1 MAYQDW
7 LLSAES
13 AARIADM
20 WRPIGFIDLD
30 RWPHDVPIAT
40 LPPFPLIGIGDRGHP
55 IVARLDALVEPPVS
69 ADAIVAQILRAPR
82 AAAAAVQLL
91 RSLDG
96 LDSDRALP
104 LESICLGML
113 QGSAEHR
120 DWIAARPHGDRK
132 AEGQTIVG
140 RDDRVLTI
148 ILDRPQAHNAIDVAL
163 RDGIHDALMVA
174 ALDPDIDTVVLRA
187 RGPSFSIGAD
197 LAEFGTTSDPATA
210 HLIRAR
216 SLPAALL
223 AGIGDRIEAHVQG
236 ACIGSG
242 LEMAAFARHIVATPR
257 AWFQLPELAM
267 GIIPGA
273 GGCVSV
279 PRRVGRQRTALMLL
293 SGRRIGAKTALDWGL
308 VDAIVDAPAGDE
320 GGADMV

>member
-7 LLSAES
+7 LLSPETT
-13 AARIADM
+13 AAFADGGQ
-20 WRPIGFIDLD
+20 PLGFVDLD

-40 LPPFPLIGIGDRGHP
+40 LPPFPLIGIGNRGHP
-55 IVARLDALVEPPVS
+55 LAARLDALVEPPVS
-69 ADAIVAQILRAPR
+69 ADAVVAQILRAPS

-91 RSLDG
+91 RSIDG

-104 LESICLGML
+104 LESICLAML

-120 DWIAARPHGDRK
+120 DWIAAGPHGDRT
-132 AEGQTIVG
+132 AEGRAVVA

-174 ALDPDIDTVVLRA
+174 MLDPDIDTIMLRA

-197 LAEFGTTSDPATA
+197 LAEFGTTNDPATA

-223 AGIGDRIEAHVQG
+223 AGLGDRIEAHVQG

-242 LEMAAFARHIVATPR
+242 LEMAAFARHVVATPR
-257 AWFQLPELAM
+257 AWFQLSELAM

-279 PRRVGRQRTALMLL
+279 PRRIGRQRTALMLL

-308 VDAIVDAPAGDE
+308 VDAIVDMPAGDTDI
-320 GGADMV
+320 G